1 MRILPAEDWNLLDE
15 ALATALELPGP
26 DQLGYLRER
35 LASHPDTLRQAE
47 GLLAQSAEA
56 EAFFENSPV
65 AAFRLAPGLRLGPWR
80 LERELGRGGMGAVW
94 LARRADGEADML
106 AAVKFLNTPFATP
119 ALLDRFQREKQ
130 ILARLRHPH
139 IAQMMD
145 AGIGPGDIPNFV
157 LEFVDGPPVTEF
169 CTELPQTA
177 RVRLAR
183 KILDALQHAHV
194 NLVVH
199 RDLKPGNILC
209 AATGS
214 PKLLDFGIARL
225 VEDTGSAA
233 RTETLYRAL
242 SIDYASPEQIRGEP
256 VSTTSDLYSFGLVL
270 YEMLTGQRP
279 RNWSRRPLAEVL
291 SEATDFRLPS
301 HPALPADLGA
311 ILARATDPEPARR
324 YSSASEF
331 SADLG
336 RFLDGLPVTARPAS
350 VWYLASRHVRRHAL
364 ASAAILLALA
374 GVVGGAVTALYQARE
389 ADRQRILAV
398 ERQQDAET
406 AAHEAVAAG
415 ERTRQALIEAH
426 QQRSLADQRRDGLLQ
441 LSYSFV
447 GETYQ
452 DIANLPGATPI
463 RAQLLARTL
472 EHLERLQESSPDEP
486 GQLLVSIDAL
496 GNLSDTYGGDNANLG
511 NRQQARALLQK
522 RARLIDRLSALQPGS
537 EESRRLLLDNRL
549 RLATQDSSGNRPA
562 YEAAIRRLEPEMDRL
577 VASPTPTRP
586 LYRTAVSFYFHRA
599 RIVRDQAECL
609 RYFERVA
616 ALAAEDERRFGVD
629 DNNWRSQALAWKY
642 AAGLFP
648 TGSEESHK
656 FIQRALPL
664 DEKRVALNPAN
675 AQARLDLTFDQSA
688 VANYYYRAGRLVEAR
703 DLLLEVFR
711 QRSLLV
717 EIDPANQWYRNSL
730 WYPLIWSAGY
740 SAQLEDWSALDEALT
755 RIDSLSVGSS
765 PPAYASILIPFFRGE
780 RLAASDPAAACAHY
794 REARDLF
801 DRAAPADQR
810 QFGRDK
816 TLQQR
821 LTACGES
828 EKGSAPAREAP

>member
-1 MRILPAEDWNLLDE
+1 VPTGDWNLLDE

-26 DQLGYLRER
+26 DQLNYLRKR

-47 GLLAQSAEA
+47 CLLAQSAEA

-65 AAFRLAPGLRLGPWR
+65 APFRLAPGLRLGPWR

-106 AAVKFLNTPFATP
+106 AAIKFLNTPFATP
-119 ALLDRFQREKQ
+119 ALLERFHREKQ

-139 IAQMMD
+139 IAQMLD
-145 AGIGPGDIPNFV
+145 AGIGPGDVPNFV
-157 LEFVDGPPVTEF
+157 LEFVDGPPVTEY

-177 RVRLAR
+177 RVRMAR
-183 KILDALQHAHV
+183 QILDALQHAHV

-209 AATGS
+209 TTTGS

-225 VEDTGSAA
+225 VVDTGSAA

-256 VSTTSDLYSFGLVL
+256 VSTASDLYSFGLVL
-270 YEMLTGQRP
+270 YEMWTGQRP
-279 RNWSRRPLAEVL
+279 RSWSRRPLAEVL
-291 SEATDFRLPS
+291 SGAVDFRLPS
-301 HPALPADLGA
+301 HPALPADLSA

-350 VWYLASRHVRRHAL
+350 VWYLASRYLRRHAL
-364 ASAAILLALA
+364 ASTAVLLALT
-374 GVVGGAVTALYQARE
+374 GIVGGAVTALYQARE

-398 ERQQDAET
+398 ERQREAE
-406 AAHEAVAAG
+406 AAAREAVAAR
-415 ERTRQALIEAH
+415 ELTQQALTEAH
-426 QQRSLADQRRDGLLQ
+426 QQRTLADQRRDGLLQ

-447 GETYQ
+447 DETYR

-472 EHLERLQESSPDEP
+472 EHLERLQDSSPDEP
-486 GQLLVSIDAL
+486 GQLMVSIDAL
-496 GNLSDTYGGDNANLG
+496 GNLSDTYGGENANLG
-511 NRQQARALLQK
+511 NRQQARVLLQK

-537 EESRRLLLDNRL
+537 KESRRLLVDNRL
-549 RLATQDSSGNRPA
+549 RLAIQDVSGNRPA

-577 VASPTPTRP
+577 VASTTPTRP

-599 RIVRDQAECL
+599 RIVRDQTECL
-609 RYFERVA
+609 RYYERVA
-616 ALAAEDERRFGVD
+616 ALAAEDERRFGGD
-629 DNNWRSQALAWKY
+629 DNTWRSQALAWKY

-648 TGSEESHK
+648 AGTEESYK
-656 FIQRALPL
+656 YIQRALPL
-664 DEKRVALNPAN
+664 DQKRVALNPAN

-688 VANYYYRAGRLVEAR
+688 VASYYSRSGRLAEAR
-703 DLLLEVFR
+703 DLHLEVFR

-730 WYPLIWSAGY
+730 WYPLIWSATY
-740 SAQLEDWSALDEALT
+740 SARLQDWPALDQALT
-755 RIDSLSVGSS
+755 RSEVLAASS
-765 PPAYASILIPFFRGE
+765 RPPVYVTILITYLRGE
-780 RLAASDPAAACAHY
+780 RLAASDPVAACAHY
-794 REARDLF
+794 REAGGLLA
-801 DRAAPADQR
+801 RASTADQR
-810 QFGRDK
+810 QFGPDAQLR
-816 TLQQR
+816 QR
-821 LTACGES
+821 LAACAEN

>member
-1 MRILPAEDWNLLDE
+1 MPAGDWNLLDE
-15 ALATALELPGP
+15 ALATALELPEP
-26 DQLGYLRER
+26 ERLAYLRER
-35 LASHPDTLRQAE
+35 LARHPDTLRQAE
-47 GLLAQSAEA
+47 SLLAQSSEA

-106 AAVKFLNTPFATP
+106 AAIKFLNTPFATP
-119 ALLDRFQREKQ
+119 ALLERFHREKQ
-130 ILARLRHPH
+130 ILARLRHPY

-157 LEFVDGPPVTEF
+157 LEFVDGPPVTEY
-169 CTELPQTA
+169 CAELPQTA

-183 KILDALQHAHV
+183 KILDALQHAHA

-209 AATGS
+209 TAEGS
-214 PKLLDFGIARL
+214 PKLLDFGIARM
-225 VEDTGSAA
+225 VENAGSAA

-256 VSTTSDLYSFGLVL
+256 VSTTSDLYSFALVF

-279 RNWSRRPLAEVL
+279 RRWTRRPLAEVL
-291 SEATDFRLPS
+291 SEAGEFRLP
-301 HPALPADLGA
+301 PAPGLPADLGS
-311 ILARATDPEPARR
+311 IIDRATDPEPGRR

-336 RFLDGLPVTARPAS
+336 RFLEGLPVHARHAS
-350 VWYLASRHVRRHAL
+350 ALYLASRYLRRHAL
-364 ASAAILLALA
+364 AATATLLALT
-374 GVVGGAVTALYQARE
+374 GIVGGAVTALYQARE
-389 ADRQRILAV
+389 ADRQRIVAV
-398 ERQQDAET
+398 ERQREAE
-406 AAHEAVAAG
+406 AAAREAVAAR
-415 ERTRQALIEAH
+415 ELTQQALTEAH
-426 QQRSLADQRRDGLLQ
+426 RQRTLADQRRDGLLQ

-447 GETYQ
+447 GETYR

-472 EHLERLQESSPDEP
+472 EHLERLDESTLREP
-486 GQLLVSIDAL
+486 GPLFVSIDAL
-496 GNLSDTYGGDNANLG
+496 GSLSDTYGGDNANLG
-511 NRQQARALLQK
+511 DRQKARSLLRK
-522 RARLIDRLSALQPGS
+522 RARLIDRLAVLQPGS
-537 EESRRLLLDNRL
+537 LESRRLLLDNRL
-549 RLATQDSSGNRPA
+549 RLAIQDSFDNRPA

-577 VASPTPTRP
+577 AASPSRNRP

-599 RIVRDQAECL
+599 RIIRDQAECL
-609 RYFERVA
+609 KYFERVA
-616 ALAAEDERRFGVD
+616 ALAAEDERQFGGD
-629 DNNWRSQALAWKY
+629 DSNWRSQALAWKY

-648 TGSEESHK
+648 PGTEESYK
-656 FIQRALPL
+656 YIQRALPL

-688 VANYYYRAGRLVEAR
+688 VATYYSRSGRLSEAR
-703 DLLLEVFR
+703 DLLLEILR
-711 QRSLLV
+711 QRTILV

-730 WYPLIWSAGY
+730 WYPLAWSAGY
-740 SAQLEDWSALDEALT
+740 SAQLQDWTALDQALA
-755 RIDSLSVGSS
+755 RIDALSVSS
-765 PPAYASILIPFFRGE
+765 RPPGYAAILIPYLRGE
-780 RLAASDPAAACAHY
+780 RLSASDPAAACVHY
-794 REARDLF
+794 REAGMLF
-801 DRAAPADQR
+801 DRAAPAAQG
-810 QFGRDK
+810 QFGRDG
-816 TLQQR
+816 LLRQR
-821 LTACGES
+821 LAACTEI